1 MGLKNI
7 KMKWDLCSSPPC
19 IPFYPYT
26 MFHNPMPKPFCQKF
40 RETLITQKVLV
51 TQSSNILHCNWHIQK
66 PICADFQAFSNTF
79 SMFKL
84 TFFFIF
90 CQGEFSKQP
99 KSSHFVDFD
108 REKCNKMASV
118 VHIRVQG
125 VPIPMAQVSSLYNK
139 WFLKNHKF
147 RQKFHILLILT
158 GKNASKWLE
167 WHIFRVWCVP
177 NPMVQVSSL
186 YNKWF
191 LKNQKFRQK
200 FHILL
205 ILTGKSALKWL
216 GWCILGFKACQIQ
229 WHLFNSLWC
238 VVPENQNIQRQ
249 IA

>member
-84 TFFFIF
+84 TFFFSF
-90 CQGEFSKQP
+90 FVKG
-99 KSSHFVDFD
+99 SSVNNQ
-108 REKCNKMASV
+108 K
-118 VHIRVQG
+118 VHILLILTGKNASKWLQWCIFRVQG

-147 RQKFHILLILT
+147 RQKSHFVDFD
-158 GKNASKWLE
+158 W
-167 WHIFRVWCVP
+167 
-177 NPMVQVSSL
+177 
-186 YNKWF
+186 NKMHQND
-191 LKNQKFRQK
+191 LSG
-200 FHILL
+200 
-205 ILTGKSALKWL
+205 TYL
-216 GWCILGFKACQIQ
+216 GCEVCQIQ
-229 WHLFNSLWC
+229 WCRCLVSIINGSWKIKNSGRNFTFCWFWLGKVHW
-238 VVPENQNIQRQ
+238 NGLGG
-249 IA
+249 AY

>member
-1 MGLKNI
+1 
-7 KMKWDLCSSPPC
+7 MKWDLCSSPPC

-84 TFFFIF
+84 TFFFSF
-90 CQGEFSKQP
+90 FVKG
-99 KSSHFVDFD
+99 SSVNNQ
-108 REKCNKMASV
+108 K
-118 VHIRVQG
+118 VHILLILTGKNASKWLQWCIFRVQG

-158 GKNASKWLE
+158 GINASKWLE

-229 WHLFNSLWC
+229 WHLFQLSMMCGSWKSKYPETNSIKWG
-238 VVPENQNIQRQ
+238 
-249 IA
+249 